1 MKITINY
8 LPECENEVIL
18 NYSEL
23 TPEVN
28 RVMHFLQ
35 NKSTTLI
42 GREENEIIC
51 INVDD
56 VLYIETVDAKTFAYT
71 QKSVVRLDLSLVSL
85 IDTLDDIRF
94 FRCSKSM
101 IINIAKIECLKSL
114 PSNRIDATI
123 LGGEHVIISRRYAS
137 ELRKILKG
145 GRKNE
150 K

>member
-18 NYSEL
+18 NYSEI
-23 TPEVN
+23 TPEVS
-28 RVMHFLQ
+28 RIIHFLQ

-42 GREENEIIC
+42 GREEKETVC
-51 INVDD
+51 INVED

-71 QKSVVRLDLSLVSL
+71 QKSVVRLELSLVSL
-85 IDTLDDIRF
+85 MDRLDDIRF

-123 LGGEHVIISRRYAS
+123 LGGEHVIISRKYAS

>member
-8 LPECENEVIL
+8 LPGCENEVIL

-42 GREENEIIC
+42 GREENETIC

-94 FRCSKSM
+94 FSM
-101 IINIAKIECLKSL
+101 
-114 PSNRIDATI
+114 
-123 LGGEHVIISRRYAS
+123 
-137 ELRKILKG
+137 
-145 GRKNE
+145 
-150 K
+150 